1 MIKFGILLL
10 VIAVSICGCAGIQ
23 KKREIT
29 VSPSRNLESAKKL
42 LRENKVSAA
51 TNVLESICSAKGVP
65 GVTDEALFRLGL
77 LYLDAGQGK
86 SEITQA
92 QQILER
98 LIKEYPSSSWRNHAA
113 SLIELIA
120 TLNRRIR
127 YLKGENLSLSKENR
141 ELRLNIEKLKIID
154 IEQDLKGKR

>member
-1 MIKFGILLL
+1 MIKYFMLL
-10 VIAVSICGCAGIQ
+10 VIVVSMCGCAEVQ
-23 KKREIT
+23 KKKDIY
-29 VSPSRNLESAKKL
+29 SLQSRNLESAKRL
-42 LRENKVSAA
+42 LRENRISAA
-51 TNVLESICSAKGVP
+51 TGALEGICSTKGVP

-77 LYLDAGQGK
+77 LYLDGGQGK

-92 QQILER
+92 QQTLER
-98 LIKEYPSSSWRNHAA
+98 LVKEYPSSSWKNHAA

-120 TLNRRIR
+120 TLNRKIR
-127 YLKGENLSLSKENR
+127 YLKGENLSLSKENK